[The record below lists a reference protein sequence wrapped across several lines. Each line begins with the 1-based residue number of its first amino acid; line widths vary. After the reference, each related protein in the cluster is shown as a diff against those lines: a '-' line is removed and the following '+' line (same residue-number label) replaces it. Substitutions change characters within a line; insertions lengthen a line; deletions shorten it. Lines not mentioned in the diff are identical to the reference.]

1 MEELRKKKIDFNEN
15 IRIGVMIEVPS
26 ACMISDIL
34 AKEVDFF
41 SIGTNDLIQYSLAI
55 DRINEYVSYLY
66 EPLHPAV
73 LRLIKQTVD
82 NAHTNK
88 IEVGLCGEMAGEPLY
103 TPILMGMG
111 LDELSMNAYAI
122 PRVKKVIRGLDQDY
136 CKELLNELMIKNS
149 AKEGEY
155 ILRKE
160 MGRLFPNDF
169 FQCYDE

>member
-1 MEELRKKKIDFNEN
+1 
-15 IRIGVMIEVPS
+15 
-26 ACMISDIL
+26 
-34 AKEVDFF
+34 
-41 SIGTNDLIQYSLAI
+41 
-55 DRINEYVSYLY
+55 
-66 EPLHPAV
+66 
-73 LRLIKQTVD
+73 
-82 NAHTNK
+82 
-88 IEVGLCGEMAGEPLY
+88 MAGEPLY